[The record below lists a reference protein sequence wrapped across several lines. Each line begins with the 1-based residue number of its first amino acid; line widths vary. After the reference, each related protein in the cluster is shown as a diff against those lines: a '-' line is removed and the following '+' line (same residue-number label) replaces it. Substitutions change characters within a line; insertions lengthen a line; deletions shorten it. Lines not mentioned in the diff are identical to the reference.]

1 MYLRALVHFGAMSP
15 LRVLAA
21 VILPPLAV
29 IDRGVKPIL
38 LVALLTFLG
47 WIPGV
52 VAALIYSSGPLPRRT
67 L

>member
-1 MYLRALVHFGAMSP
+1 MSP